1 MSRISRRRFIAYAS
15 LAAVAASPMGRV
27 IAANPYPSKNVRIVT
42 PNSGGSSVDLLA
54 RRVATYLNQSTGKA
68 FYVENLPG
76 AGGII
81 GTEALVRAEPDG
93 YTLAV
98 VASNHVVLPHVNP
111 RVKYDALKQ
120 VTPIAMISEG
130 PLILA
135 ARPGFPAKNAA
146 ELIKWCKENPG
157 KLNFGTSGVGTTVDL
172 AGRALQQIGQI
183 KVTNVAYRGVSSL
196 IPDLISGQVDVAV
209 FGVTAISQ
217 QIKAGTVRGLGITT
231 KKSIAALPDIPPIA
245 DSVKGFD
252 FPAWYALLGPAKM
265 RPEVTNRLAAEIA
278 KLQADP
284 TFVATLKKDG
294 DAPVV
299 MGPAELGRFMATE
312 SARYG
317 KLVKEANIVVE

>member
-1 MSRISRRRFIAYAS
+1 MSQITRRQFIACATLTALS
-15 LAAVAASPMGRV
+15 VAPIGKALAAES
-27 IAANPYPSKNVRIVT
+27 YPSKSVRIIT

-54 RRVATYLNQSTGKA
+54 RRVATFLNQSTGKP

-81 GTEALVRAEPDG
+81 GTEALIRAEPDG

-98 VASNHVVLPHVNP
+98 VASNHVVIPHVNP

-120 VTPIAMISEG
+120 VTPIAMISQG

-172 AGRALQQIGQI
+172 AGRALQQIGHI

-196 IPDLISGQVDVAV
+196 IPDLISGQIDVAV

-217 QIKAGTVRGLGITT
+217 QIMAGAVRGLGITT
-231 KKSIAALPDIPPIA
+231 KMTIAALPGVPPIA

-252 FPAWYALLGPAKM
+252 FPAWYALLGPARL
-265 RPEVTNRLAAEIA
+265 RPEVTSLLAAEVA
-278 KLQADP
+278 RLQADP
-284 TFVATLKKDG
+284 RFISTLAKDG
-294 DAPVV
+294 DTPLV
-299 MGPAELGRFMATE
+299 MGPAELGKFMATE
-312 SARYG
+312 SVRYG